1 MKLCNMHFPAA
12 VIGIFLAASG
22 AAIALPQPDIN
33 IYISLPEGHV
43 SGDSE
48 SLGFHIAGLGQ
59 AVPVHQLIGDEE
71 DISQQRIANIASST
85 SKFIEEKTVLSD
97 AIHRLG
103 GDDSVHYPSSNS
115 EFDSL
120 FTTSGK
126 LVVVMFTAE
135 WCGPCRAI
143 APKFAQYSNRYQKA
157 VFVSADIDKLSTLD
171 QAKNVRSIPTFKF
184 YRDENLVSEFSGASS
199 ARLQHYIE
207 ANL

>member
-1 MKLCNMHFPAA
+1 MHFAAA
-12 VIGIFLAASG
+12 VIGVFLAASG

-33 IYISLPEGHV
+33 IQVSLPEGHV
-43 SGDSE
+43 SGDRE
-48 SLGFHIAGLGQ
+48 NLGFHIAGLEQ

-71 DISQQRIANIASST
+71 DTSQQQIANIISST
-85 SKFIEEKTVLSD
+85 SQFVEEKTVLNG
-97 AIHRLG
+97 AVHRFG
-103 GDDSVHYPSSNS
+103 GEDRVHYPSRNS

-120 FTTSGK
+120 FATSGK

-143 APKFAQYSNRYQKA
+143 FPKFAEYSNRYQKA

-171 QAKNVRSIPTFKF
+171 QVKNVRSIPTFKF
-184 YRDENLVSEFSGASS
+184 YRDENLVSEFSGANPST
-199 ARLQHYIE
+199 LQRTIE